1 MQKALLLK
9 FLIIGFVFLLL
20 QIPLQMIGGLIHE
33 RNARQ
38 INVAEEIAASSFGR
52 QQLSG
57 PVLTLPYVE
66 EYDVLV
72 ESDRQRRVEH
82 CREERQLTLFPE
94 TLGINGDVDVNTK
107 HRGLFKVRVFE
118 WRTKLDGRFIIKPGQ
133 AVPRT
138 RADSRITWGEATLS
152 VGLGDPRGLVET
164 PVLEW
169 NGKPASIDRG
179 SGLAAL
185 PAGVHAPI
193 GVIDPTRP
201 VTLPF
206 TLSLALQG
214 TQSLNIVPLADTNRV
229 TLASS
234 WPSPSFAGQ
243 FLPRGSNRGEAAG
256 GFAAEWTITSL
267 ASNAQQTL
275 LRAIEARSPCPGGQ
289 CGDHIEVNLI
299 DPIDIYSLTDR
310 AQKYGF
316 LFIGIGFG
324 AFLLFELLRAA
335 PIHPAQYGL
344 VGLAMATFFL
354 LLLGLSEH
362 VRFGLAY
369 LVAAAACVIQLGAY
383 LGAALRSRRQGLA
396 FGALLAVL
404 FAALYVLL
412 ISEDNALLL
421 GSVLVFALVSG
432 ALAMTRR
439 LDWYA
444 LAGSRSAAT

>member
-9 FLIIGFVFLLL
+9 FLVIGVVFLLL

-38 INVAEEIAASSFGR
+38 ISVTEEIAASSFGR
-52 QQLSG
+52 QQLAG

-72 ESDRQRRVEH
+72 GDERQRHVEH
-82 CREERQLTLFPE
+82 RREERQLTLFPE
-94 TLGINGDVDVNTK
+94 ILDISGDVDVNTK

-118 WRTKLDGRFIIKPGQ
+118 WRTRMTGRFAIKSGQ
-133 AVPRT
+133 SVPRT
-138 RADSRITWGEATLS
+138 RSDSSITWGNATLA

-164 PVLEW
+164 PALEW
-169 NGKPASIDRG
+169 NGRPTTIDRG
-179 SGLAAL
+179 SNLVAL
-185 PAGVHAPI
+185 PAGVHAQL
-193 GVIDPTRP
+193 GAIDPTHP
-201 VTLPF
+201 ATLPF
-206 TLSLALQG
+206 TLGVVLQG
-214 TQSLNIVPLADTNRV
+214 TQSLAILPLADTSHV
-229 TLASS
+229 ALTSA

-243 FLPRGSNRGEAAG
+243 FLPRGSSRSEAG
-256 GFAAEWTITSL
+256 GFTAEWTITSL

-275 LRAIEARSPCPGGQ
+275 LRAADSRSPCPGGQ
-289 CGDHIEVNLI
+289 CGDHIEVNFI

-324 AFLLFELLRAA
+324 AFLLFELLRTA

-362 VRFGLAY
+362 VRFGIAY
-369 LVAAAACVIQLGAY
+369 LAAAAACVIQLGAY
-383 LGAALRSRRQGLA
+383 LGAALGRRQGLGFA
-396 FGALLAVL
+396 ALLAVL
-404 FAALYVLL
+404 FGSLYVLL

-421 GSVLVFALVSG
+421 GSILVFALVSG

-439 LDWYA
+439 LNWYD
-444 LAGSRSAAT
+444 LAGRRSMAA

>member
-1 MQKALLLK
+1 VQKALLLK
-9 FLIIGFVFLLL
+9 FLVIGVVFLLL

-38 INVAEEIAASSFGR
+38 INVTEEIAASSFGR
-52 QQLSG
+52 QQLAG

-72 ESDRQRRVEH
+72 GDERQRHVEH
-82 CREERQLTLFPE
+82 RREERQLTLFPE
-94 TLGINGDVDVNTK
+94 TLDIGGDVDVNTK

-118 WRTKLDGRFIIKPGQ
+118 WRTRLAGRFAIKAGQ
-133 AVPRT
+133 PVPRT
-138 RADSRITWGEATLS
+138 RSDSSITWGNATLA

-169 NGKPASIDRG
+169 NGRPTTIDRG
-179 SGLAAL
+179 SNLVAL
-185 PAGVHAPI
+185 PAGVHAQL
-193 GVIDPTRP
+193 GVIDPTHP
-201 VTLPF
+201 ATLPF
-206 TLSLALQG
+206 TLGVVLQG
-214 TQSLNIVPLADTNRV
+214 TQSLAILPLADTSHI

-234 WPSPSFAGQ
+234 WPNPSFAGQ
-243 FLPRGSNRGEAAG
+243 FLPRGSSRGEAAG

-275 LRAIEARSPCPGGQ
+275 LRAIDSRSQCSGGQ
-289 CGDHIEVNLI
+289 CGDRIEVNFI

-324 AFLLFELLRAA
+324 AFLLIELLRAA

-369 LVAAAACVIQLGAY
+369 LAAASACVIQLGTY
-383 LGAALRSRRQGLA
+383 LAAALGSRRLGLA
-396 FGALLAVL
+396 LGILLALL

-412 ISEDNALLL
+412 VSEDNALLL

-439 LDWYA
+439 LDWYG
-444 LAGSRSAAT
+444 LAAGRSPAA